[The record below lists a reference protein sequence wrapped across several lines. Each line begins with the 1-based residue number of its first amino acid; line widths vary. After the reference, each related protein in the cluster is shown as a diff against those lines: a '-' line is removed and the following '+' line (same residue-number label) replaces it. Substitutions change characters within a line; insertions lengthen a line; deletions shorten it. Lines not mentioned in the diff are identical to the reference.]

1 MLKMKSTVN
10 EKCLQLYYN
19 TIKKNAVLDRTT
31 EIELAKRIEKG
42 DEWAKVKLIQSNL
55 RLVVKIVKYYSTF
68 DNNFMDSIQEGNIG
82 LMKAIEKYDYRK
94 GVKFSTYAAWWIKQS
109 ILRHLSQKKRAVRL
123 PYRKEEKLRKIEK
136 IINRYS
142 QLNSKV
148 PTINKI
154 ADEIGLSV
162 KKVSELLAYARN
174 EVSLDIEVQDQ
185 DNCFLRDV
193 LSDFTFIPDQEYIEK
208 AMKVQ
213 TRQALECLEKK
224 EKHVLT
230 YRFALNG
237 GEKYTLKK
245 LSDIMGIS
253 PESVRK
259 IEMRALTKLRN
270 HCDYLKEYLFN

>member
-1 MLKMKSTVN
+1 MLKMKTTVN

-19 TIKKNAVLDRTT
+19 TIKKNEVLDRTT
-31 EIELAKRIEKG
+31 EVELAKRIEKG

-55 RLVVKIVKYYSTF
+55 RLVVKIVKYYSAF

-109 ILRHLSQKKRAVRL
+109 ILRNLSQKKRAVRL

-154 ADEIGLSV
+154 AEEIGLSV
-162 KKVSELLAYARN
+162 KKVSELLTYARN
-174 EVSLDIEVQDQ
+174 EISLDIEVQDQ

-208 AMKVQ
+208 AMKLQ

-230 YRFALNG
+230 HRFALNG
-237 GEKYTLKK
+237 GEKCTLKK
-245 LSDIMGIS
+245 LSDSMGIS

-259 IEMRALTKLRN
+259 IEMRALNKLRN
-270 HCDYLKEYLFN
+270 HCDYLKEYLVN